1 MAKSEMIAAFVEP
14 NIKAGLKT
22 IASFSPDTNL
32 SDEIRT
38 ASRDR
43 IETIIQD
50 LERRIVAA
58 EQLGL
63 TDVQAH
69 ERLQAVRAAYASPSE
84 N

>member
-22 IASFSPDTNL
+22 IASFTPDTNL
-32 SDEIRT
+32 SDQIRT

-50 LERRIVAA
+50 LERRIAAA
-58 EQLGL
+58 EKLGV
-63 TDVQAH
+63 TDVKAYEQ
-69 ERLQAVRAAYASPSE
+69 LQAVRAAYTPPSA